1 MPVPG
6 WLYSYQDPAVKNIV
20 KTLLSKLSLVAW
32 KREYKWVDEQYS
44 GTIYSSLFQNAVM
57 NVLNNFDLFA
67 IYAAAGSMFDNEPIK
82 SKRELRDVMENSLA
96 ITDDLKAEKVTKIV
110 LKLFPVNHK
119 IYDLI
124 LREANEELAEIEI
137 IE

>member
-1 MPVPG
+1 MPIPG

-20 KTLLSKLSLVAW
+20 KTLLSKLSLAAW
-32 KREYKWVDEQYS
+32 KREYKWLDEQYS
-44 GTIYSSLFQNAVM
+44 GTIYSSLFKNAVM
-57 NVLNNFDLFA
+57 NVLNKFDLFA

-110 LKLFPVNHK
+110 LRLFPVKHE
-119 IYDLI
+119 IYELI
-124 LREANEELAEIEI
+124 LREVNEEIKNIEI
-137 IE
+137 FE

>member
-6 WLYSYQDPAVKNIV
+6 WLYSYQEPAVRNIV
-20 KTLLSKLSLVAW
+20 KTLLSNLSLAAW
-32 KREYKWVDEQYS
+32 KREYKWLDEQYS
-44 GTIYSSLFQNAVM
+44 GTIYSSLFENAVM

-110 LKLFPVNHK
+110 LRLFPVKHE
-119 IYDLI
+119 IYELI
-124 LREANEELAEIEI
+124 LREVNEEIKDIEI
-137 IE
+137 FE